1 VREFDFELAV
11 CAGLERDGRLV
22 ARQLAGGVHGS
33 RVMDTVVVEPGP
45 EFDERTRLTDRTI
58 PPRLLETDVGPGTPR
73 RPADVVGDSSYARA
87 AVEAGVDC
95 GYLERERRDGQTYVR
110 ATTRYPERWF
120 DGLVGVEN
128 KPDLG
133 RPGDLQLQL
142 RKDVSLALFDRVW
155 LATASHVTGA
165 HLNRIPDVVGVW
177 RVDPAT
183 GDRETVREPT
193 PLASGEPGI
202 ELLDRTAAR
211 ADVRPVDAAEKA
223 RYRRRVAERAYG
235 KGWRVPFPDCPHV
248 EERSVA
254 GVGGLAYC
262 TRQEQYVRPAD
273 ACEVAGDADADAD
286 VDVDARRATHSPW
299 VRDPPGA
306 KRRQAGLDRYSS

>member
-1 VREFDFELAV
+1 MREFDFELAV

-58 PPRLLETDVGPGTPR
+58 PPRLLDADIGPGTPR
-73 RPADVVGDSSYARA
+73 RPTEAVGDSTYARG

-95 GYLERERRDGQTYVR
+95 GYLTRERRGGQTYVR
-110 ATTRYPERWF
+110 AAARYPERWF

-133 RPGDLQLQL
+133 RPGDLKLQL

-165 HLNRIPDVVGVW
+165 HLNRIPEAVGVW

-183 GDRETVREPT
+183 GERETVREPT
-193 PLASGEPGI
+193 PLASHEPGI

-211 ADVRPVDAAEKA
+211 AEVRPVDAAEKA
-223 RYRRRVAERAYG
+223 RYRRRIAERAYG
-235 KGWRVPFPDCPHV
+235 KGWRVRFPDCPHV
-248 EERSVA
+248 EERSIA
-254 GVGGLAYC
+254 GVGGLPYC
-262 TRQEQYVRPAD
+262 TRQKRYVRPAD
-273 ACEVAGDADADAD
+273 ACDVDREDVEGCD
-286 VDVDARRATHSPW
+286 VDVDAHRATHSPW
-299 VRDPPGA
+299 IRDPPGA
-306 KRRQAGLDRYSS
+306 KRQQAGLDRYS

>member
-1 VREFDFELAV
+1 MREFGFELAV
-11 CAGLERDGRLV
+11 CAGLESEGELV
-22 ARQLAGGVHGS
+22 SRQLAGGVHGS

-45 EFDERTRLTDRTI
+45 GFDARTRITERSI
-58 PPRLLETDVGPGTPR
+58 PHRLLESDLGAGTAR
-73 RPADVVGDSSYARA
+73 RPSEAVGSSGYASA

-95 GYLERERRDGQTYVR
+95 GYLERERRGGQAYVR
-110 ATTRYPERWF
+110 ATARYPDDWF
-120 DGLVGVEN
+120 ASLTGVEN

-133 RPGDLQLQL
+133 RPGDLELQL

-165 HLNRIPDVVGVW
+165 HLNRIPPEVGVW
-177 RVDPAT
+177 RVDPDT
-183 GDRETVREPT
+183 GERETVREAT
-193 PLASGEPGI
+193 PLDADGPGI
-202 ELLDRTAAR
+202 EVVDEHPGRTEI
-211 ADVRPVDAAEKA
+211 RPVDADTKA

-262 TRQEQYVRPAD
+262 TRQERYVRPAD
-273 ACEVAGDADADAD
+273 ACGAEGTGPEVDI
-286 VDVDARRATHSPW
+286 DARRAEGSPW
-299 VRDPPGA
+299 VRDPAGA
-306 KRRQAGLDRYSS
+306 KRTQAGLDFYSS